1 MVVKV
6 VHRNFTP
13 ELRDPESAAYRNFS
27 QLFGSQMD
35 KVFSGDDLREYKRVI
50 IRQLLRGSIAVE
62 SDVVLQARA
71 TAEYEA
77 LFANLSRVVEAKIRA
92 ETARADGDPFLCQTS
107 LLCYNG
113 NFTSVGTRTLSF
125 DAAEF
130 CFRKAARGFGQFFR
144 PEMREGRLM
153 CASPCAPDAKSR
165 LDCHGGQCQL
175 QRSGARCVCPNTD
188 THWYWGDACESRT
201 SKRLVFGLVGAAL
214 AALLL
219 LAVVLAVLLGR
230 SRRKRSQYDPCQA
243 WQRESV
249 PGTFQ
254 SSGVWEAEQLRDD
267 GFGLQ
272 RGYSRFRPSLQ
283 DVDPSAQLS
292 FQRPTVVT
300 PAMPAP

>member
-35 KVFSGDDLREYKRVI
+35 KVFSGDDLREYKRP
-50 IRQLLRGSIAVE
+50 RQHRGGERRGPAGARHGGVRGAVREPLAGRGSQDQGRDGPGGRRPLPVPDLLA
-62 SDVVLQARA
+62 VLQRK
-71 TAEYEA
+71 
-77 LFANLSRVVEAKIRA
+77 LHQR
-92 ETARADGDPFLCQTS
+92 GDP
-107 LLCYNG
+107 N
-113 NFTSVGTRTLSF
+113 
-125 DAAEF
+125 
-130 CFRKAARGFGQFFR
+130 
-144 PEMREGRLM
+144 P
-153 CASPCAPDAKSR
+153 
-165 LDCHGGQCQL
+165 QL
-175 QRSGARCVCPNTD
+175 RRCRCPNTD